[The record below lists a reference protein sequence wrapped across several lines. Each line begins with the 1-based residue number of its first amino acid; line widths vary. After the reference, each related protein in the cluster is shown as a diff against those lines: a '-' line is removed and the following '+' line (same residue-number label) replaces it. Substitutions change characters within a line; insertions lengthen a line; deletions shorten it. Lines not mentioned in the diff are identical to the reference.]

1 MKINNLVIEKYKR
14 MFVFGCSYTRYHW
27 PTWADIIGQDVPYYE
42 NWGKPGAGN
51 HFIFNSIMECDA
63 KNKFTAD
70 DIILVMWSGPDRE
83 DRYINFDWICDPPQ
97 TKEKTY
103 GKAWVKKFGQDRRGN
118 LIRDMAYIK
127 AIQEFLDSKNV
138 DWANFSMY
146 SICNIDEESILRDN
160 YTYERDLDYFVA
172 RYVQLNRDLCD
183 NREITEVYACDVDV
197 LNLYRE
203 VYSNIEY
210 SIIDVIRNGHA
221 YKRATANFGDAH
233 CTPLEHL
240 QYIDAIYPDNTLS
253 QHARKFTAC
262 WEQVVQSIVTKNI
275 MPEEFNHPPISRL

>member
-1 MKINNLVIEKYKR
+1 
-14 MFVFGCSYTRYHW
+14 
-27 PTWADIIGQDVPYYE
+27 
-42 NWGKPGAGN
+42 
-51 HFIFNSIMECDA
+51 
-63 KNKFTAD
+63 
-70 DIILVMWSGPDRE
+70 
-83 DRYINFDWICDPPQ
+83 
-97 TKEKTY
+97 
-103 GKAWVKKFGQDRRGN
+103 
-118 LIRDMAYIK
+118 
-127 AIQEFLDSKNV
+127 
-138 DWANFSMY
+138 MY
-146 SICNIDEESILRDN
+146 SICNIDEEAILRDA

-203 VYSNIEY
+203 VYGKIEY
-210 SIIDVIRNGHA
+210 SIIDVIRDGHA